1 MAGYLTFVLSNRRFL
16 GFGFFLAFAAA
27 SGQTYVIALF
37 GGEIRAEFGLG
48 HGAFGTL
55 YSLATLGSGLLLAW
69 AGRLIDQLDLRLIT
83 ALSLV
88 GFAAA
93 CLGLALVPA
102 PAVVVLGAAI
112 FGLRFCG
119 QGLLSLIATT
129 SMARYFEAGRGKA
142 MTVSAMGF
150 QLAQAVYP
158 VSLVA
163 LAAILGWRQ
172 VWLAMALGLLF
183 LALPVA
189 LWLLRGHGVRQ
200 RRLLARS
207 DDSTAATPRQWSR
220 REALGDRRFWLL
232 APAMMAPAYVYT
244 GLFFHQVH
252 LVTVKGWSLAWFASG
267 FLALSAS
274 SVLTSL
280 VFGSLVDRF
289 GARRLAGY
297 FLLPM
302 SLSLVLLLAFDHAA
316 VVPFFMFAAGATS
329 GAYVTVMGA
338 LWAELYGVRNLGAI
352 RSLVWAM
359 MVVASALAPFSL
371 GLLIDAGVSIDA
383 IVAGCLVFTLIGSAL
398 MRPALTEPST
408 TQH

>member
-27 SGQTYVIALF
+27 AGQTYVIALF

-55 YSLATLGSGLLLAW
+55 YSLATLGSGVLLAW
-69 AGRLIDQLDLRLIT
+69 AGRLIDRLDLRLIT
-83 ALSLV
+83 TLSFV
-88 GFAAA
+88 GLAAA
-93 CLGLALVPA
+93 CSGLALAPA
-102 PAVVVLGAAI
+102 PAVAVLGAAI

-129 SMARYFEAGRGKA
+129 SMARYFDAGRGKA

-158 VSLVA
+158 VGLVA
-163 LAAILGWRQ
+163 MAALLGWRQ
-172 VWLAMALGLLF
+172 VWLALAASLLL

-189 LWLLRGHGVRQ
+189 LWLLRGHGFRQ

-207 DDSTAATPRQWSR
+207 GLTGSDAPRQWSR

-267 FLALSAS
+267 FLALSIS

-280 VFGSLVDRF
+280 ICGSLVDRF
-289 GARRLAGY
+289 GARHLAGY

-371 GLLIDAGVSIDA
+371 GLLIDAGIGLNA
-383 IVAGCLVFTLIGSAL
+383 IVAGCLAFTLMGTAL
-398 MRPALTEPST
+398 MRPALTEPASA
-408 TQH
+408 QD